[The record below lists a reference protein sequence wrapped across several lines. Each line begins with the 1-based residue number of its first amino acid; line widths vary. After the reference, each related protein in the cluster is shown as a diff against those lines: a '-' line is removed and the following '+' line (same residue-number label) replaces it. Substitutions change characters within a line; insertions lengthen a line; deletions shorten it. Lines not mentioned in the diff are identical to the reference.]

1 MEIVDDF
8 KKTNELS
15 EALNV
20 LKIII
25 NYAITTSHDPNEL
38 VIKFM
43 EKIYIKNSETP
54 LKNKVIYNK

>member
-43 EKIYIKNSETP
+43 EKIYTEPP

>member
-38 VIKFM
+38 VNDFT
-43 EKIYIKNSETP
+43 EKISFKKSETL
-54 LKNKVIYNK
+54 LKNKVIYY